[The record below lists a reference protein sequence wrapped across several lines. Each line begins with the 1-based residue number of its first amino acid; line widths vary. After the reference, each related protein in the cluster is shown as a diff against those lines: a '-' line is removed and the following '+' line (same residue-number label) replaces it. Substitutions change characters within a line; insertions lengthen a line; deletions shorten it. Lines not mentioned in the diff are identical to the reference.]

1 MAHPPALLRH
11 AGVEWRYL
19 RGGPGGG
26 STSAASGES
35 TVLILGGALGIAE
48 FGFPIIETIER
59 EFRVIAPD
67 YPPLARAAA
76 MTEGLVRILD
86 AERVGRV
93 AVVGGSFGGL
103 LAQVLARRAPGR
115 VRALVLS
122 HTSSPQGAGAA
133 ATMSLRMLGMLPARA
148 IRALLDKRLGKMM
161 DAADPFHHEAFRAGL
176 ARLTK
181 RDLMARMRLAAD
193 LQANRFAAADL
204 DGFTGRT
211 LILESDDDPMIAEA
225 ARSALHDLH
234 PGAEVHRFHGTG
246 HLSSILKP
254 EEYGE
259 RVIRF
264 LRSVA

>member
-1 MAHPPALLRH
+1 MAHPQALLRH

-19 RGGPGGG
+19 NGGG
-26 STSAASGES
+26 GAEGDAGRR
-35 TVLILGGALGIAE
+35 TVLMLGGALGIAE
-48 FGFPIIETIER
+48 FGFPLIEAIER

-67 YPPLARAAA
+67 YPPLASAVA
-76 MTEGLVRILD
+76 MTDGLVRILD

-93 AVVGGSFGGL
+93 AVHGGSFGGQI
-103 LAQVLARRAPGR
+103 AQALARRAPGR
-115 VRALVLS
+115 VGALVLS
-122 HTSSPQGAGAA
+122 HTSAPQGPGAA
-133 ATMSLRMLGMLPARA
+133 ATMSARMLGMLPARA
-148 IRALLDKRLGKMM
+148 IRALLDRRLGRTL
-161 DAADPFHHEAFRAGL
+161 DAANPFYRETFRAGL

-193 LQANRFAAADL
+193 LQASRFAAADL
-204 DGFTGRT
+204 VGFSGRT

-246 HLSSILKP
+246 HLATILRP
-254 EEYGE
+254 EEYNE

-264 LRSVA
+264 LREAG